1 MPRIVAVE
9 TALPKNFYD
18 QEQLI
23 EALVQRWGQRYV
35 NPERIAKFQRNVL
48 VGGRHLALPMER
60 YDELQGFGAHNDAWI
75 EVAVPLAAG
84 AVQTLLEKNGLDA
97 GAVDLLSS
105 TTVTGIAVP
114 SLDARL
120 MNRLPFAPTT
130 RRMPLFGLGC
140 LAGAAGINRVAD
152 FLRGQPQAAAVFV
165 SVELCSLTL
174 QKNDLS
180 IANIVASGL
189 FGDGAAALLMVGDE
203 HPLAAKAPLK
213 VVAGRSHF
221 IADSEEVMG
230 WNVVDSGF
238 EIVLAPNVAEVVAT
252 EMPKALD
259 ALLREQQMQR
269 SDLGFFIG
277 HPGGPKVLRSAATA
291 LGLSDEDFAL
301 SWDSLARYGNMS
313 STSVLFVL
321 AEAIQAGF
329 KNADY
334 GLLFAFGPGFCAELV
349 LLRASGR

>member
-9 TALPKNFYD
+9 TALPNNYYD

-23 EALVQRWGQRYV
+23 EALMQRWGRRYV

-84 AVQTLLEKNGLDA
+84 AVQTLLQKTGLEA
-97 GAVDLLSS
+97 GAIDLLSS

-120 MNRLPFAPTT
+120 MNRLPFAATT

-174 QKNDLS
+174 QKDDLS

-189 FGDGAAALLMVGDE
+189 FGDGAAAVLMVGDE
-203 HPLAAKAPLK
+203 HALAAEAPLEL
-213 VVAGRSHF
+213 VAGRSHF

-230 WNVVDSGF
+230 WKLIDSGF
-238 EIVLAPNVAEVVAT
+238 QVVLSPSVAEVVAA

-259 ALLREQQMQR
+259 ALLLEQKMQR
-269 SDLGFFIG
+269 NDLGFFVG
-277 HPGGPKVLRSAATA
+277 HPGGPKVLRSAAKA
-291 LGLSDEDFAL
+291 LGLSDDDFAL
-301 SWDSLARYGNMS
+301 SWKSLARFGNMS

-321 AEAIQAGF
+321 ADAIEAGF
-329 KNADY
+329 NEGDY
-334 GLLFAFGPGFCAELV
+334 GLLFAFGPAFCAELA
-349 LLRASGR
+349 LLRAR